1 MRTGEQ
7 SPSSEPGAWPSYL
20 RGDDEHE
27 IASRLSE
34 IDPLRLRERSARRLR
49 ERWILIEPDRAFR
62 RAVTACAY
70 GARREP
76 PPADLEDWA
85 LAKVDLAID
94 QIVRTDREAQLAHPE
109 ILSDDEKDFALL
121 TSCLAVHPE
130 RVREITVKFNGL
142 DELARRAFFELCI
155 EGRQVPEVVESGP
168 WDEDMLYE
176 AIQAALAPF
185 GLDAPSDDEDDPDGG
200 QD

>member
-7 SPSSEPGAWPSYL
+7 SSGSVPGPWPSYL

-49 ERWILIEPDRAFR
+49 ERWILIEPDRAFH

-70 GARREP
+70 GARREA
-76 PPADLEDWA
+76 PPADLEAWT

-94 QIVRTDREAQLAHPE
+94 QIVRTDREAQLTEPD
-109 ILSDDEKDFALL
+109 ILKDEEKAFALL
-121 TSCLAVHPE
+121 TDCLFVDPE
-130 RVREITVKFNGL
+130 RVREVTVKFNGL
-142 DELARRAFFELCI
+142 DEVARRAFFELCI
-155 EGRQVPEVVESGP
+155 EGRQVPEIVESGP

-176 AIQAALAPF
+176 ALQASLAPF
-185 GLDAPSDDEDDPDGG
+185 GLDVPTEGEDDPEAGED
-200 QD
+200 